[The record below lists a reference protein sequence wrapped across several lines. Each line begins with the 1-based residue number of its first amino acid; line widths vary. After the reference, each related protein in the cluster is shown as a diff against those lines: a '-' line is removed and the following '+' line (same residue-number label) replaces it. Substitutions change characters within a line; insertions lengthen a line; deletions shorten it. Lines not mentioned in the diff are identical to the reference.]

1 MTKVEFDVPAMLSG
15 GGKLAAL
22 GESLGG
28 LAGEVAGISLAGLPP
43 DVMGMAQG
51 RLGHVQGDLRT
62 SSRSTSTAGSTVL
75 GKAAQVLI
83 LDGGG
88 AIGGLPFGGSVTG
101 WPGGAEDERD
111 GRSPLDRILAAL
123 ALPLTVAGQLE
134 SARAAGRRWVTETKG
149 DLRKASRK
157 IARARDYYAKYPWVR
172 KMYASPEDFRRDLR
186 QSGAGLR
193 NRINVL
199 NRRTRVLDALDLNR
213 RLPPVLRNTRLA
225 RNAPIVGSLLGLAGA
240 LAEKRSVPDA
250 VGKTVVTGIGS
261 GLGATAGTTAC
272 TAVTIGT
279 GGIAAA
285 TCPTLIFGG
294 GALGGFVADKAYD
307 PMIKPVGRFVIQA
320 PGKIVGLV
328 KGIG

>member
-1 MTKVEFDVPAMLSG
+1 MTKIEFDVPAMLTG
-15 GGKLAAL
+15 GGRLEAL

-43 DVMGMAQG
+43 DVMGVAQG
-51 RLGHVQGDLRT
+51 RLGRVQGDLRT
-62 SSRSTSTAGSTVL
+62 AGLDTATAGSSVL
-75 GKAAQVLI
+75 GKAARVLI

-88 AIGGLPFGGSVTG
+88 DIGGLPFGGTVKG
-101 WPGGAEDERD
+101 WPGGAKGKGQAD
-111 GRSPLDRILAAL
+111 SPLDRILAAL

-134 SARAAGRRWVTETKG
+134 SARAVGRKWVTETKG

-157 IARARDYYAKYPWVR
+157 IARALDYYAKYPWVR
-172 KMYASPEDFRRDLR
+172 RMYASPEDLR

-193 NRINVL
+193 NRINVI
-199 NRRTRVLDALDLNR
+199 NRRTRILDAVDLNR
-213 RLPPVLRNTRLA
+213 RLPPVLRNSRLG
-225 RNAPIVGSLLGLAGA
+225 RSVPLLGSALAFGGA
-240 LAEKRSVPDA
+240 LAEGRSVPDA
-250 VGKTVVTGIGS
+250 AGKTVATTIGG
-261 GLGATAGTTAC
+261 GLGAAGGSAAC
-272 TAVTIGT
+272 GAVTIGT
-279 GGIAAA
+279 GGLAAA

-307 PMIKPVGRFVIQA
+307 PVIKPVGKFVIQA